1 MPTETALTIEELAG
15 RVGMTV
21 RNLREWRTLG
31 LLPKAEMRG
40 RVGYYPE
47 DVVER
52 IERVR
57 RLHSEGFT
65 LELIGR
71 MLDASGDA
79 VDEVIR
85 LAQTLR
91 APAPVPVV
99 SEEAHAER
107 LARLR
112 EALDRIGL
120 PDDAALDAL
129 AEVREHAESMAA
141 IFERVWMEHIWEPF
155 VAAGRPDDGLAR
167 IQETA
172 VEVKPLA
179 TEAVVAVFAAAMDA
193 QIERGIA
200 RELEREAGA

>member
-1 MPTETALTIEELAG
+1 MPAETALTIDELAD

-40 RVGYYPE
+40 RVGFYPP
-47 DVVER
+47 DVVAR

-57 RLHSEGFT
+57 RLHSAGFT

-85 LAQTLR
+85 LAGTLR
-91 APAPVPVV
+91 APATVETA
-99 SEEAHAER
+99 SGEAHAER

-112 EALDRIGL
+112 GSLERIGL
-120 PDDAALDAL
+120 PEEAALEAL
-129 AEVREHAESMAA
+129 GQIREHAEDMAQ
-141 IFERVWMEHIWEPF
+141 IFERVWMEQIWEPF
-155 VAAGRPDDGLAR
+155 VAAGRPDAELER

-172 VEVKPLA
+172 AEVKPLA
-179 TEAVVAVFAAAMDA
+179 MEAVVAVFAAAMDA

-200 RELEREAGA
+200 REMTRDGQ